1 VTRVKEYER
10 KQDRKKYLLPMIGCL
25 AGSVLLYAV
34 AVMTD
39 KNTAAGRQA
48 AMLSQDSAVMRDSPG
63 RGTRQIQVYVEGL
76 VQDPVPLTVEIGARE
91 YTREEAERVFLT
103 VMETMEARI
112 RGKNPSLMEV
122 RTDLVL
128 PADLES
134 EGIQLRWYSSD
145 TDLINS
151 RGKINN
157 TLAETEETGRMIYF
171 TVALSDG
178 IHKADFE
185 LPVRVLPL
193 VCTDSQRQIEG
204 LKQQIQKK
212 EETQREAEVLSLPTE
227 YEGKILHYRT
237 KEDSGHTIL
246 LVLGGI
252 LAILCYAKVQSDV
265 REQEKRRERELLL
278 DYADLVS
285 KLMIF
290 IGAGMTMRLAW
301 GRIVQ
306 DYETGLAAGRQ
317 KKRALYEEMSQ
328 THYQMERGLS
338 EGEAFRDFGRR
349 CRLQPYLKLSSLLEQ
364 NRKSG
369 TRNLRTLLEL
379 ELADAWEQRKNL
391 ARKLGEEAGTKL
403 LLPLFLML
411 GIVMVIIMV
420 PAMMSMA

>member
-1 VTRVKEYER
+1 MNKNIKVNKRN
-10 KQDRKKYLLPMIGCL
+10 YLLPVIGCL
-25 AGSVLLYAV
+25 AGSVLLYVV

-39 KNTAAGRQA
+39 KDTEAGRRA
-48 AMLSQDSAVMRDSPG
+48 AMLSQDSAVIRDNPG
-63 RGTRQIQVYVEGL
+63 SGTRQLQVFVEGL
-76 VQDPVPLTVEIGARE
+76 MQDPVPLTVDIGARE
-91 YTREEAERVFLT
+91 YTKEEAETMFQT
-103 VMETMEARI
+103 IMETMEARI
-112 RGKNPSLMEV
+112 REQNPSLMEV

-128 PADLES
+128 PTRLES
-134 EGIQLRWYSSD
+134 EGIRLRWYSSD

-151 RGKINN
+151 RGKVNN
-157 TLAETEETGRMIYF
+157 TLAETEETGRMLYF
-171 TVALSDG
+171 TVELSDG

-185 LPVRVLPL
+185 MPVRVLPL
-193 VCTDSQRQIEG
+193 VRTDSQRQIEG
-204 LKQQIQKK
+204 LKQQIQIK
-212 EETQREAEVLSLPTE
+212 EEMQREIEVLSLPTE

-237 KEDSGHTIL
+237 KEDSGHAIL

-252 LAILCYAKVQSDV
+252 LAILCYAKAQSDV
-265 REQEKRRERELLL
+265 REQEKKRERELLL

-290 IGAGMTMRLAW
+290 TGAGMTMRLAW

-306 DYETGLAAGRQ
+306 DYEVALAAGRQ
-317 KKRALYEEMSQ
+317 KKRVLYEEMSQ
-328 THYQMERGLS
+328 THYQMERGIS

-369 TRNLRTLLEL
+369 TKNLRTLLEL

-411 GIVMVIIMV
+411 GIVMVMIMV

>member
-1 VTRVKEYER
+1 MKKNIKENKR
-10 KQDRKKYLLPMIGCL
+10 KYLLPVTGCL

-39 KNTAAGRQA
+39 KDTESGRQA
-48 AMLSQDSAVMRDSPG
+48 AMLSRDSAVIRDSPG
-63 RGTRQIQVYVEGL
+63 SGTRQIQVYVEGL
-76 VQDPVPLTVEIGARE
+76 TQDPVPLTVDIGARE
-91 YTREEAERVFLT
+91 YTREEAEAVFQT
-103 VMETMEARI
+103 IMETMEARI
-112 RGKNPSLMEV
+112 RGQNPSLMEV

-128 PADLES
+128 PTRLET
-134 EGIQLRWYSSD
+134 EGIRVRWNSSD
-145 TDLINS
+145 TDLMNS

-157 TLAETEETGRMIYF
+157 TIAETEEMGRMIYF
-171 TVALSDG
+171 TVELSDG

-185 LPVRVLPL
+185 LPIRILPL
-193 VCTDSQRQIEG
+193 VRTDSQRQIDG

-212 EETQREAEVLSLPTE
+212 EEMQREVEVLSLPTE

-237 KEDSGHTIL
+237 KEDSGHAIL

-252 LAILCYAKVQSDV
+252 LAILCYAKAQSDV
-265 REQEKRRERELLL
+265 REQEKKRERELRL

-290 IGAGMTMRLAW
+290 TGAGMTMRLAW
-301 GRIVQ
+301 NRIVQ
-306 DYETGLAAGRQ
+306 DYEAALAAGRQ

-328 THYQMERGLS
+328 TYYQMERGIS

-369 TRNLRTLLEL
+369 TKNLRTLLEL

-411 GIVMVIIMV
+411 GIVMVMIMV